1 MAEAMKKTWRK
12 VGIDYAH
19 PRVISMLFLGFSAGV
34 PILLIFSS
42 LGLWLREAGVDR
54 STVTMFSWAALGYA
68 FKFVWAPLIDRL
80 PVPFLTKLL
89 GRRRAWI
96 LVSQLSI
103 MFAILWMASI
113 DPAGKGEFT
122 LVMMAMATVL
132 LGFSSATQDI
142 VIDAYRIEAADKDS
156 QTLISSIYVA
166 GYRIGMLVAGAG
178 ALFLASHWGSDKDHY
193 EYTAWLWSY
202 QSMAIV
208 MLLGVATTLIIPKPR
223 KFCSM
228 KVLPST
234 SYLLVLTILLFSANE
249 IAFLLSES
257 ENFYYL
263 VFVWLIR
270 LLFLGSTLYLL
281 SKTKLT
287 TLDTSTLVIL
297 SMSLLT
303 WVGQFKFQFY
313 FSFPYLFF
321 WIFIVLCV
329 GIYISI
335 YIRKHVNALTQE
347 KKTSED
353 IYTTSDYLGFLF
365 LFVFSILGFIAVYVL
380 SSDLV
385 SKFKSVEWYS
395 SSVFFHSLIDN
406 LMVVPDTIA
415 SIKESLSETFNN
427 NKLSS
432 LLVGTARLITAIV
445 VAVMIGWGLTNTRA
459 VNTEMVY
466 GTYVA
471 PIKDFFLRYG
481 VSLSLLLLALIG
493 LYRISDIVLGVT
505 ANLFYQDIGYS
516 KEQIAGIVKTF
527 GLFMTIA
534 GGFLGGILALRVGVM
549 KALFL
554 GALLT
559 VATNLLFVLLAQIG
573 QADEKMLYIVISA
586 DNLTG
591 GLAVAA
597 FVAFLSSL
605 TNIKF
610 TAVQYAVFSSLML
623 LIPKAIGG
631 YSGSIVD
638 SYCKGQGSCM
648 LGYENFFIFAS
659 LIGIP
664 VLLLVWLANKY
675 LNIGEFSLKN

>member
-287 TLDTSTLVIL
+287 TLDTSTLAIL

-303 WVGQFKFQFY
+303 WVGQFKFQLY

-415 SIKESLSETFNN
+415 SIKESLSEMFNN

-554 GALLT
+554 GALFT